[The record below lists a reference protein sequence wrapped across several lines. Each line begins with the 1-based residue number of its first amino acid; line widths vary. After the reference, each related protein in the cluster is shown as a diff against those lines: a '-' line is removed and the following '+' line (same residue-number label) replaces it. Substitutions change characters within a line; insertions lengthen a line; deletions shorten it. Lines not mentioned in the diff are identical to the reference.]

1 MASSMRGYFNRILKV
16 WERLV
21 LGALTVAMII
31 IACQP
36 KIMHSYTVD
45 IALIISAAVI
55 LVFVVLAKLKKK
67 VLSPA

>member
-1 MASSMRGYFNRILKV
+1 
-16 WERLV
+16 
-21 LGALTVAMII
+21 
-31 IACQP
+31 
-36 KIMHSYTVD
+36 MHSYTVD